1 MVKKVY
7 LIRHGHIDT
16 GEEKRYVGRT
26 DIPLDAL
33 GKEQVK
39 SLGHYFESIHI
50 DMLFT
55 SPLTRCMQTAFS
67 ICEPKQLTPCI
78 IDSLQEID
86 MGTWENLPMKEIK
99 QRNPKAFEQRG
110 EDIEHFTPKGGESF
124 SELSNRV
131 LKAFKYI
138 TTTSEGTIA
147 IVAHAGVNRVIIRS
161 LLGMAFNDIF
171 TIEQPYT
178 SIYEIKLG
186 VCQKEIKCA
195 RIR

>member
-1 MVKKVY
+1 MVEKVY

-16 GEEKRYVGRT
+16 GKEKRYVGRT
-26 DIPLDAL
+26 DISLDTL

-39 SLGHYFESIHI
+39 SLRNYFESIRI

-55 SPLTRCMQTAFS
+55 SPLTRCMQTALS
-67 ICEPKQLTPCI
+67 ICSVKELKPWI
-78 IDSLQEID
+78 IDSFKEID
-86 MGTWENLPMKEIK
+86 MGVWENLPMKEIK
-99 QRNPKAFEQRG
+99 KKDPQAFEERG
-110 EDIEHFTPKGGESF
+110 KNIEHFAPQEGESF
-124 SELSNRV
+124 GELSFRV
-131 LKAFKYI
+131 LQAFEDI
-138 TTTSEGTIA
+138 TTTNEGTIA

-178 SIYEIKLG
+178 SVYEIKLG